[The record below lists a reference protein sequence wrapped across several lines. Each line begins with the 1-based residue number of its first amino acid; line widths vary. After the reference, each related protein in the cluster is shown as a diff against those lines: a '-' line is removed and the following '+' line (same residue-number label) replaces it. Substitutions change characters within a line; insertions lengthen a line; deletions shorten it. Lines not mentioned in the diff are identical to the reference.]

1 MKTKMC
7 ECIIFVRDRD
17 TGKTVELGCCD
28 TATHRTKDGT
38 VMCHKHA
45 LRFESLRPGRI
56 KPIKRKAS
64 K

>member
-7 ECIIFVRDRD
+7 ECIIFVRDCD

-28 TATHRTKDGT
+28 TATHRTKNGNL
-38 VMCHKHA
+38 MCNKHA
-45 LRFESLRPGRI
+45 KTFAALRPGEI

>member
-7 ECIIFVRDRD
+7 ECFVLVRHCD
-17 TGKTVELGCCD
+17 TGQTAELGCCD

-38 VMCHKHA
+38 LMCDKHA
-45 LRFESLRPGRI
+45 QRFESLRPGRI
-56 KPIKRKAS
+56 KPIKRKAA